1 MLEFTL
7 FPFQSVSAVE
17 SQTVTL
23 YNKIN
28 HKNYSRL
35 QPIFMEVSRPRLY

>member
-7 FPFQSVSAVE
+7 FLFSSVSAVE
-17 SQTVTL
+17 SQTHIL

-28 HKNYSRL
+28 YKN
-35 QPIFMEVSRPRLY
+35 